1 LQIRLSKCDISSKQG
16 ETIMETAYAAIAQG
30 ATSLATQVIH
40 DNTAANVITG
50 TLNRLNAGGL
60 TGSQK
65 LEADFQFQ
73 KEVLSAAGI
82 GAGLDMR
89 V

>member
-1 LQIRLSKCDISSKQG
+1 
-16 ETIMETAYAAIAQG
+16 METAYAAIAQG
-30 ATSLATQVIH
+30 ATSLATRVIH
-40 DNTAANVITG
+40 DNTAADVIAG

-60 TGSQK
+60 TGQQK

-82 GAGLDMR
+82 GVGLDVR